1 MDTTAETTVITA
13 VEPRE
18 WPALAAL
25 LTQTGLPT
33 AGLADHLAT
42 TRVARADGAVVGS
55 VGLELYGEAAL
66 LRSVAVAPAQRGQG
80 LGGRLVEAALDLAQ
94 AHGVRTLYLLTETAD
109 DYFAR
114 RGFVPVARSE
124 VAPAVTASV
133 EFTAACPASAR
144 VMQRQLTA

>member
-1 MDTTAETTVITA
+1 MDMTTATTEITA

-18 WPALAAL
+18 WPALVEL
-25 LTQTGLPT
+25 LTAAGLPT
-33 AGLADHLAT
+33 AGLAEHLAT
-42 TRVARADGAVVGS
+42 TLVAHADGELVGS

-66 LRSVAVAPAQRGQG
+66 LRSVAVAPTWRGQG
-80 LGGRLVEAALDLAQ
+80 LGGRLVDAALNLAQ
-94 AHGVRTLYLLTETAD
+94 ARGVRTLYLLTETAD

-133 EFTAACPASAR
+133 EFTGACPASER
-144 VMQRQLTA
+144 VMRLALTL